1 MLNTDRGGIS
11 MRIREPGKIA
21 EGLYLFGLE
30 ESCIYLLEG
39 RNESIII
46 NGGLNYTVPVLLDQ
60 FKKFDIDEEKI
71 TKMLILH
78 AHFDHVGIIPFFKRR
93 KPSIEVFA
101 SERGWEIL
109 SMPKAIKTINHFSRE
124 VATHLGRSGLYDD
137 NNVDWGH
144 DIQGLTV
151 SEGDRIDLDDKE
163 VMIYE
168 TPGHSSCSISAYVPS
183 LKALFPSDGGGVP
196 FRNTSVI
203 AGNSNFTQYQ
213 NSLEKLMS
221 LDADFVCGDHYGYVS
236 GEEAKHFI
244 ENTSQIAREYRH
256 AIEGA
261 YMKTKD
267 IDAAAKKLTED
278 FSNEIPGYMIP
289 AHIYEGVIRQ
299 IVRHIAAC
307 LEE

>member
-1 MLNTDRGGIS
+1 

-46 NGGLNYTVPVLLDQ
+46 NGGLNYTVPALLDQ

-109 SMPKAIKTINHFSRE
+109 SMPKAIKTINQFSRE
-124 VATHLGRSGLYDD
+124 VAAYLGRSELYDD
-137 NNVDWGH
+137 NSVDWGH

-213 NSLEKLMS
+213 NSLEKLVS
-221 LDADFVCGDHYGYVS
+221 LDADFVCGDHYGCVS

-299 IVRHIAAC
+299 MVRHIAAC
-307 LEE
+307 LEEEGTSVKY